1 MCSGK
6 DEPHLNLE
14 EDEME
19 MINVDCAKIGHLIF
33 QLRKEKGLT
42 QQQVADLLNISNK
55 TISKWECGLG
65 CPDVTLWSEL
75 SAVLGADIL
84 KMLEGK
90 LDPNLPDV
98 GKIDKTQFYVCP
110 ACGNILTSTG
120 KASISCCGRK
130 LSPLKPVPCTTEHEI
145 ITVEEMDMDYYI
157 SIRHDMKKD
166 HYIAFVAYVLYDKM
180 LLTRLYPEQSAEAR
194 IPMLRNGGDLYWYC
208 TKHGLQKYTG
218 RI

>member
-1 MCSGK
+1 MN
-6 DEPHLNLE
+6 PHLNLK

-19 MINVDCAKIGHLIF
+19 MINVDCAKVGRLIF

-120 KASISCCGRK
+120 NASISCCGRK
-130 LSPLKPVPCTTEHEI
+130 LSPLKPVPYTTEHEI

-194 IPMLRNGGDLYWYC
+194 IPMLRYGGDLYLYC

>member
-1 MCSGK
+1 M
-6 DEPHLNLE
+6 
-14 EDEME
+14 
-19 MINVDCAKIGHLIF
+19 DCAKVGRLIF

-75 SAVLGADIL
+75 AAVLGADIQ

-98 GKIDKTQFYVCP
+98 GKIDKIQFYVCP
-110 ACGNILTSTG
+110 ACGNILMSTG
-120 KASISCCGRK
+120 SASISCCGRK
-130 LSPLKPVPCTTEHEI
+130 LRPLKPTPYTAEHEI
-145 ITVEEMDMDYYI
+145 TVQEMDNDYYI
-157 SIRHDMKKD
+157 SIRHDMMKD
-166 HYIAFVAYVLYDKM
+166 HYIAFVAYVLYDRV

-194 IPMLRNGGDLYWYC
+194 IPMIKNDGDLYLYC
-208 TKHGLQKYTG
+208 TKHGLQKYTDLFKT
-218 RI
+218 IHTF